1 MRLRMII
8 LKRKC
13 EHMANDC
20 VFCQIIAGKLPAT
33 IIHED
38 DKSIAFFP
46 RKVINPGHV
55 LLMPKA
61 HFDHYI
67 DLPDDLTAHMA
78 IVSKRLGQRIQSKLN
93 PVRVGY
99 AIAGFGIT
107 HAHIHI
113 VPMNKMYEVTSSIYA
128 SVKDGAL
135 FWSEDQLPLLSDD
148 ERVALSGQL
157 SAD

>member
-1 MRLRMII
+1 
-8 LKRKC
+8 
-13 EHMANDC
+13 MADDC
-20 VFCQIIAGKLPAT
+20 IFCQIIAGRLPAT

-38 DKSIAFFP
+38 EKSIAFFP

-61 HFDHYI
+61 HFEHYI
-67 DLPDDLTAHMA
+67 DLPEDLTAHMA
-78 IVSKRLGQRIQSKLN
+78 IVSKKLGTRLQEKLN

-113 VPMNKMYEVTSSIYA
+113 VPMNKMYEITSSIYA

-135 FWSEDQLPLLSDD
+135 VWSEDGLPLLTDD
-148 ERVALSGQL
+148 ERADLAVRLG
-157 SAD
+157 SA